1 MTTNKRF
8 TYSEVV
14 KMTNNFQRILG
25 KGGFGIVYYGSV
37 NGTEEVAVKMLSQ
50 SSSQGYKQFKAEVEL
65 LLRVHHKNLVGLVG
79 YCDEGDKLALI
90 YEYMANGDL
99 DEHMSGKRG
108 GSFLNWATRL
118 KIVAESAQGLEY
130 LHNGCKP
137 LMVHRDIK
145 TTNILLNEHLQ
156 AKLADFGLSRSFPIE
171 GETHVSTVVAGTIGY
186 LDPEYYRTNWL
197 TEKSDVYSF
206 GIVIL
211 EIITNKPVIDQNRE
225 KRHIA
230 EWVGQ
235 MLTKGDIKSI
245 TDPSLHG
252 DYDSGSVWKAVELAM
267 SCLNPSSVNR
277 PTMTQVVS
285 ELNECLA
292 SENLRG
298 GQSQEMDS
306 QSSIE
311 VSMTFDPESNP
322 AARYPDDVYDR
333 IWNQIS
339 PDQDWQILTTNLQIN
354 ASNDYDLPQRVIKTA
369 VTPIK
374 ASTTTMEF
382 TWKLKPPTSQFYL
395 FLHFAELE
403 SLQAKETRE
412 FNVVMNGNV
421 TLESY
426 SPKFLQ
432 MQTVYSKAPKKCDGG
447 ECLLRLV
454 KTSKSTLP
462 PLINAIEA
470 FTVLDF
476 SQLETNGDEV
486 VAIKNIQSTYGL
498 SKINWQGDPCVPK
511 LFLWDGLNCNN
522 SDASI
527 PPIITSLDLSN
538 NNLIGGVPEFLADM
552 KSLLVINLSGNN
564 LSGLVPQKL
573 LEKKMLKLNIE
584 GNPKLH
590 CTVESCVKDGEG
602 GRQKKSM
609 TIPIVASIAFVV
621 ALIVALIIF
630 CVIRKNNPSNDEAPT
645 SCMLPSGG
653 RSSEP
658 TIETKNKNFTYAEV
672 ITMTNNFQR
681 ILGKGGFGIVYYGS
695 VNGTEQVAVKMLS
708 HSSAQGYK
716 QFKAEVE
723 LLLLR
728 VHHKNL
734 VGLVGYCEE
743 GDKLALIYE
752 YMANGDLD
760 EHMSGKRGGSIL
772 NWGTRLKIAVEAA
785 QGLEYLHNGCKPLMV
800 HRDIKTTN
808 ILLNEHFHTKLADF
822 GLSRSFPIEG
832 ETHVSTVVAGTI
844 GYLDPEY
851 YRTNWL
857 TEKSDVYSFG
867 VVLLVIITNQPV
879 IDQTREKRHIAEWV
893 GVMLTKGDIKS
904 ITDPNLLGD
913 YNSGSVWKAVEL
925 AMSCLNPSSM
935 TRPTMSQ
942 VVFELKECLA
952 SESSRGGESQEMYSH
967 SSREVSMTFGT
978 EVAPMAR

>member
-1 MTTNKRF
+1 MVSSRAGKLGTKYLIKPSFVYGNYDGRNVIPEFDLYIGPNMWITVKTDDTIKEILHVSKSNSLQVCLVKTGTSIPYINTLELRPLADDIYTTESGSLSYLFR
-8 TYSEVV
+8 
-14 KMTNNFQRILG
+14 
-25 KGGFGIVYYGSV
+25 VYYS
-37 NGTEEVAVKMLSQ
+37 NLK
-50 SSSQGYKQFKAEVEL
+50 GY
-65 LLRVHHKNLVGLVG
+65 
-79 YCDEGDKLALI
+79 
-90 YEYMANGDL
+90 
-99 DEHMSGKRG
+99 
-108 GSFLNWATRL
+108 
-118 KIVAESAQGLEY
+118 
-130 LHNGCKP
+130 
-137 LMVHRDIK
+137 
-145 TTNILLNEHLQ
+145 
-156 AKLADFGLSRSFPIE
+156 IE
-171 GETHVSTVVAGTIGY
+171 
-186 LDPEYYRTNWL
+186 
-197 TEKSDVYSF
+197 
-206 GIVIL
+206 
-211 EIITNKPVIDQNRE
+211 
-225 KRHIA
+225 
-230 EWVGQ
+230 
-235 MLTKGDIKSI
+235 
-245 TDPSLHG
+245 
-252 DYDSGSVWKAVELAM
+252 
-267 SCLNPSSVNR
+267 
-277 PTMTQVVS
+277 
-285 ELNECLA
+285 
-292 SENLRG
+292 
-298 GQSQEMDS
+298 
-306 QSSIE
+306 
-311 VSMTFDPESNP
+311 
-322 AARYPDDVYDR
+322 YPDDVYDR

-382 TWKLKPPTSQFYL
+382 PWTLKSPTSQLYL
-395 FLHFAELE
+395 FLHFAELQ
-403 SLQAKETRE
+403 SLQANETRE
-412 FNVVMNGNV
+412 FSVVFNGNV

-432 MQTVYSKAPKKCDGG
+432 MQTVYSKAPKQCDGG
-447 ECLLRLV
+447 ECLLQLV
-454 KTSKSTLP
+454 KTSRSTLP
-462 PLINAIEA
+462 PLINAMEA

-476 SQLETNGDEV
+476 PQIETNVDEV
-486 VAIKNIQSTYGL
+486 IAIKNIQSTYGL
-498 SKINWQGDPCVPK
+498 SRITWQGDPCVPK
-511 LFLWDGLNCNN
+511 KFLWDGLNCNN
-522 SDASI
+522 SDDST
-527 PPIITSLDLSN
+527 PPIITSLNLSSSGLTGIIALTIQNLANLQELDLSN
-538 NNLIGGVPEFLADM
+538 NNLSGGVPEFLADM

-564 LSGLVPQKL
+564 LSGVVPQKL
-573 LEKKMLKLNIE
+573 IEKKMLKLNIE
-584 GNPKLH
+584 GNPKLN
-590 CTVESCVKDGEG
+590 CTVESCVNKDEEG

-609 TIPIVASIAFVV
+609 TIPIVASIGSVV
-621 ALIVALIIF
+621 AFTVALMIF
-630 CVIRKNNPSNDEAPT
+630 CVVRKNNPSNDEAPT
-645 SCMLPSGG
+645 SCMLPADS

-658 TIETKNKNFTYAEV
+658 TIVTKNKKFTYAEV
-672 ITMTNNFQR
+672 LTMTNNFQK

-723 LLLLR
+723 LLLR

-772 NWGTRLKIAVEAA
+772 NWGTRLKIALEAA

-800 HRDIKTTN
+800 HRDVKTTN
-808 ILLNEHFHTKLADF
+808 ILLNEHFDTKLADF

-879 IDQTREKRHIAEWV
+879 IDQNREKRHIAEWV
-893 GVMLTKGDIKS
+893 GGMLTKGDIKS

-925 AMSCLNPSSM
+925 AMSCMNPSSM